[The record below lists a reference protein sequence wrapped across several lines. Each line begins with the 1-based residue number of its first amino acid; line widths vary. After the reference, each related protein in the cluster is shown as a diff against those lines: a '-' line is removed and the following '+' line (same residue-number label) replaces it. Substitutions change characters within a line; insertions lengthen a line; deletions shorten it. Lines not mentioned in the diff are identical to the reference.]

1 MYNNNGL
8 TFELVTANGNKITE
22 FTKDGRTFVEG
33 RKGSE
38 YKIKVTNHSNTRIK
52 VIISVD
58 GLDIVTGKRAT
69 PKSGGYLIKAYDT
82 ETLEGWRISD
92 DQVRKFFFTTG
103 KQSYNNKTGNN
114 TNNIGVIG
122 VMAYKEIIPYSYFST
137 LRELDSGRIYNGLV
151 DSTHWVNTS
160 STPLLGSLSDNQPKS
175 VSLNA
180 VTPSAASSRGI
191 ASVGTGMGEVK
202 ESKVTTVQAK
212 FENSPFAVMEIFYK
226 TRKELEAMGIKVTQP
241 KEKPLPSAFAGCCK
255 QV

>member
-69 PKSGGYLIKAYDT
+69 PNSGGYLIKAYDT

-103 KQSYNNKTGNN
+103 KQSYNNKTSND

-122 VMAYKEIIPYSYFST
+122 VMAYKEIIPITNSHSI
-137 LRELDSGRIYNGLV
+137 LDANRIYQPNNFWGSIS
-151 DSTHWVNTS
+151 DTHVTNTI
-160 STPLLGSLSDNQPKS
+160 LGSTAALNAMSCSVRSATPKS
-175 VSLNA
+175 
-180 VTPSAASSRGI
+180 I

-241 KEKPLPSAFAGCCK
+241 KEKPLPSAFAGYCK